1 MSKGL
6 TTEEKKELKAKAK
19 EAVMEELGVSE
30 EEAARVEDM
39 LKLAQMPIEL
49 KDNDIKMGKGEV
61 DIRKLSPENR
71 AQLEFRMSV
80 LRNLYLK
87 DISSSLIDLLRLN
100 MIIAKKLGVDDII
113 KATDEIQQEML
124 EATKKQMN

>member
-49 KDNDIKMGKGEV
+49 KDNDIKRGKGEV